1 MTDPAA
7 EAARAAAAILAGELG
22 GNLPAEVEVALA
34 GRGGE
39 QRAERYFDPVSL
51 AGLIV
56 AIATLAW
63 TIYNDQRKRIPGPP
77 ASAVAREVRI
87 TLRER
92 DVELPAGTERITEVV
107 ATEIIRLDRESGI
120 TGSLR
125 ARKALS
131 GETQGDVVQGG
142 GQCARL
148 SRKIAETDGR
158 DRPQF
163 PRVRRAVSLSWQAAA
178 LVLRL
183 PANRST
189 PGNVLIGMDTV
200 HRKGAVLQ

>member
-22 GNLPAEVEVALA
+22 GNLPVEVEVALA

-39 QRAERYFDPVSL
+39 RRALRYLDPVSL

-56 AIATLAW
+56 AVATLAW
-63 TIYNDQRKRIPGPP
+63 TIYNDQRKRTPEPP
-77 ASAVAREVRI
+77 ASGVAREVRI
-87 TLRER
+87 ALRER

-107 ATEIIRLDRESGI
+107 ATQIIRLDRESGI

-131 GETQGDVVQGG
+131 GETRGDVVQGG

-163 PRVRRAVSLSWQAAA
+163 PRARRAVSLSWQAAA
-178 LVLRL
+178 LVSSLPRTDPL
-183 PANRST
+183 PAPCS
-189 PGNVLIGMDTV
+189 
-200 HRKGAVLQ
+200 